1 MELVV
6 DFADEDQKRQLW
18 KHLKQCKPLPYR
30 VTFKLERD
38 SVSKQQRGYY
48 HAVVVE
54 TLRNYF
60 GYEHLEMHDLL
71 KSLHNSERKYIEQT
85 GRWVIIV
92 HSTESLDTAAFA
104 EYLTKVLDWAAI
116 EFGVRIPE
124 PSKTIVQRV

>member
-6 DFADEDQKRQLW
+6 DFADKEQKQQLYN
-18 KHLKQCKPLPYR
+18 HLKACLPLPYV
-30 VTFKLERD
+30 VTFKLKRD
-38 SVSKQQRGYY
+38 KLSKSQRGYY
-48 HAVVVE
+48 NAVVIP

-85 GRWVIIV
+85 GKWVTIV
-92 HSTESLDTAAFA
+92 HSTETLDTAAFA
-104 EYLTKVLDWAAI
+104 EYLTKILDWAAM
-116 EFGVRIPE
+116 EFAIRIPE